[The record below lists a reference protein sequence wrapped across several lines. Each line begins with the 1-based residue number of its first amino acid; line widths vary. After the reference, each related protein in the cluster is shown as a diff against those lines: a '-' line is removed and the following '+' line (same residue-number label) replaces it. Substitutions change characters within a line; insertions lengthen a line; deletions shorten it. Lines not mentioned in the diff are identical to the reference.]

1 MNKKFF
7 GALAFGAL
15 VAASTGT
22 FVSCTDYD
30 DDIDNLQEQINGLK
44 DLTSRVSAL
53 ESSVSAAQSAATGAQ
68 SAADAAKAAASAAQS
83 TADAAKAAA
92 AAAQQAAD
100 DLKARVEALET
111 AGGNAEE
118 IAAAKAAAEGAQQTA
133 DAAKVAAQ
141 EAKDA
146 AAAAQQKADSIATE
160 VDALKTEVAAL
171 KDAINGAG
179 GDSTAPGFDAS
190 SLTAKLNALETRVAN
205 LIGNSVVSSI
215 VFDGTLYMDGIES
228 QEYVYF
234 MYQPIKPVTLPAG
247 PFVAWDGDPN
257 NDATV
262 QTFDPSEDKAKF
274 NGNDANYLWET
285 SAEWVGA
292 MIRNE
297 KVVNT
302 VDYLVNPATAKV
314 TLANLAMYGK
324 DVTLVTRA
332 RSGVDYNVD
341 VTNSV
346 NAWAENVID
355 VKGHQARQITV
366 PYTAAGAHET
376 GIEDKDYNGNTY
388 YNTLPAGLVSTVA
401 TPGAGEFVGTEFTGK
416 YYCHDLEEN
425 GNTDY
430 DNGENASDEGESN
443 LFQLVANFQDG
454 TKPSVESDYAML
466 YASPI
471 TPQAIAFT
479 GATVDKHQVY
489 GSQAGGAV
497 VSGEVVTV
505 AGCEQT
511 ATEKLHLY
519 RTMQEAI
526 ENAPNFEVGYYKDQV
541 DLKKYLEVHYN
552 RYSKIKANTH
562 KHAKWAYDE
571 IGRYGLVW
579 NYELVDWNHGKS
591 GVADTYA
598 HQSQFANPTAAK
610 NGVMIPCKINA
621 DGSTNTAATTKAD
634 YAIIGKEPIIKVTV
648 TDSNY
653 GGAVVLIGFVKFKIV
668 ERQGV
673 HDMGIIRTFDHTVNC
688 SNFVST
694 VAFNT
699 AWNEYQYNVL
709 QEAVGLSYVEFNTL
723 YKLDVNSN
731 NWAYQYKKTG
741 ELDQDGNPVF
751 ELVGTDNVLVQCPR
765 MTNTVGLI
773 KEISNVQEVGDNDN
787 GLQWQLSPCELR
799 DIYLNR
805 NGEASTYV
813 RYVRKDP
820 AHATKDPVYVA
831 VKVKVGYEYPT
842 VGSISDK
849 LDEYWYQ
856 NEAVNGTLVSKP
868 GNKAGND
875 ESKMDG
881 VRANVWEPTNGQT
894 VTDLN
899 FDYSLSSAW
908 TGNKITFAD
917 AVSPASI
924 SGAKPYEYFYFHPAT
939 NHVTVGKYNLKV
951 VSTAIDVDDLACTT
965 AHSDCSTGSTPVCP
979 SEVPVGNNAQEAIA
993 NVYQYAHDY
1002 YSKPSAGTLYQN
1014 DVVEI
1019 YEGGSFKGNLCTLDK
1034 VTGKIHYENNAT
1046 AKEILNMYSHSAA
1059 QAYVYVGVYGLNET
1073 CPQYVDPMNGYTYT
1087 VHFLRPI
1094 ECNEGNE
1101 KNLIDAHDNGDN
1113 FFAFDLFGDFKDWR
1127 DKNFVPNNIWY
1138 FYYYNV
1144 KAIKVDIPNATTT
1157 LNGSN
1162 GALLRDV
1169 TNEIIL
1175 EHWDNTGTN
1184 KYADATNLTPAVFM
1198 PIVYGELEWA
1208 QGSNATQSDLE
1219 ALMKEKFGYIVYHNN
1234 MGNVAPFKVTIPVTI
1249 EYDWGLLQTTE
1260 VTINI
1265 DNTIG
1270 N

>member
-15 VAASTGT
+15 VTASTGT

-30 DDIDNLQEQINGLK
+30 DDIENLQGQINGLK
-44 DLTSRVSAL
+44 DLAGRVTTL
-53 ESSVSAAQSAATGAQ
+53 ESSVTAAQSAATGAQ

-100 DLKARVEALET
+100 DLKAKVEALET
-111 AGGNAEE
+111 AGGNSEE

-133 DAAKVAAQ
+133 DAAKVAAD

-160 VDALKTEVAAL
+160 VAAIKTEVAAL
-171 KDAINGAG
+171 KEAINGAG
-179 GDSTAPGFDAS
+179 GGTTTPGYDDSS
-190 SLTAKLNALETRVAN
+190 VKAKLTALETRVAT

-228 QEYVYF
+228 QEYFYF
-234 MYQPIKPVTLPAG
+234 MYQPIVPVAKTAG
-247 PFVAWDGDPN
+247 PFKAWDGDPN
-257 NDATV
+257 DDASV
-262 QTFDPSEDKAKF
+262 QTFAAEDPTKMNGYDAK
-274 NGNDANYLWET
+274 YLWET
-285 SAEWVGA
+285 DVNYVGA

-302 VDYLVNPATAKV
+302 VDYLVNPASATV
-314 TLANLAMYGK
+314 TIANLAMYGK

-332 RSGVDYNVD
+332 SSGVDYNVD
-341 VTNSV
+341 VTNSLELWK
-346 NAWAENVID
+346 NTKITA
-355 VKGHQARQITV
+355 KGHEYRHITV

-376 GIEDKDYNGNTY
+376 GIEDAEYNGNTY
-388 YNTLPAGLVSTVA
+388 YNALLAGLHPTTDPNSINAV
-401 TPGAGEFVGTEFTGK
+401 FTGVDSIGK

-425 GNTDY
+425 WNGNY
-430 DNGENASDEGESN
+430 DNGENDSDEGESN
-443 LFQLVANFQDG
+443 LFQLVANFEDG
-454 TKPSVESDYAML
+454 TVPSVESDYAML

-479 GATVDKHQVY
+479 GETVDNHQVY

-505 AGCEQT
+505 TGCE
-511 ATEKLHLY
+511 ADSGRHAKLHLY

-526 ENAPNFEVGYYKDQV
+526 ENAPNFEVGYYEDQV
-541 DLKKYLEVHYN
+541 DLNEYLEVHYN

-562 KHAKWAYDE
+562 KHAKWDFHE
-571 IGRYGLVW
+571 IERYGLAW
-579 NYELVDWNHGKS
+579 NFELVDWNHGSS

-598 HQSQFANPTAAK
+598 HQSQFANPAK
-610 NGVMIPCKINA
+610 AKDGIMVPCKIKA
-621 DGSTNTAATTKAD
+621 DGTTNTAKTTKAD

-648 TDSNY
+648 TDSNND
-653 GGAVVLIGFVKFKIV
+653 GAVVLIGFVKFKIV
-668 ERQGV
+668 ERPGV
-673 HDMGIIRTFDHTVNC
+673 HDMGIIRTFDYTVNC
-688 SNFVST
+688 SNFISSAT
-694 VAFNT
+694 FNT

-709 QEAVGLSYVEFNTL
+709 QGAVGLSYEEFNTL
-723 YKLDVNSN
+723 YELDVNN
-731 NWAYQYKKTG
+731 DTIAYQYMKVPGKV
-741 ELDQDGNPVF
+741 DQDGNPVF
-751 ELVGTDNVLVQCPR
+751 TLVGTDNVLVQCPR
-765 MTNTVGLI
+765 MENTVGLI
-773 KEISNVQEVGDNDN
+773 KEISNVPEVGNNDN

-813 RYVRKDP
+813 RYVRKNA
-820 AHATKDPVYVA
+820 AHASKDPVYVA
-831 VKVKVGYEYPT
+831 VKVKVGYQYPT
-842 VGSISDK
+842 EGSISDK
-849 LDEYWYQ
+849 LDEYWYD
-856 NEAVNGTLVSKP
+856 NKEVNGTQVSKP
-868 GNKAGND
+868 SNKAGND

-881 VRANVWEPTNGQT
+881 VRANVKEPTNGQT
-894 VTDLN
+894 VTDN
-899 FDYSLSSAW
+899 KFDYSLPSAW
-908 TGNKITFAD
+908 TGNDITFAD
-917 AVSPASI
+917 AVTPATTAI
-924 SGAKPYEYFYFHPAT
+924 PYEYFYFHPANNFVKVGDYT
-939 NHVTVGKYNLKV
+939 LHVK
-951 VSTAIDVDDLACTT
+951 STAIDVQHNTACTGVHT
-965 AHSDCSTGSTPVCP
+965 DCQTGNTPVCP
-979 SEVPVGNNAQEAIA
+979 QEVDLGANADEAIE
-993 NVYQYAHDY
+993 NVRKAAHDY

-1019 YEGGSFKGNLCTLDK
+1019 YKDSIFQGNLCTLNK
-1034 VTGKIHYENNAT
+1034 TTGKIHYEKNVA
-1046 AKEILNMYSHSAA
+1046 AKDILNSSSHSAA
-1059 QAYVYVGVYGLNET
+1059 KAYVYVGVYGLNET
-1073 CPQYVDPMNGYTYT
+1073 CTQYVDPMKGYTYT
-1087 VHFLRPI
+1087 VHFIRPI
-1094 ECNEGNE
+1094 ELNGTKE
-1101 KNLIDAHDNGDN
+1101 KDLKDAHDNGDK

-1127 DKNFVPNNIWY
+1127 DVNFVPNNVWY

-1144 KAIKVDIPNATTT
+1144 KRIMVDINNATTT

-1175 EHWDNTGTN
+1175 EHWDNAGGTM
-1184 KYADATNLTPAVFM
+1184 YASANSASRFM
-1198 PIVYGELEWA
+1198 PITYSESDWTD
-1208 QGSNATQSDLE
+1208 GSNANQATLE
-1219 ALMKEKFGYIVYHNN
+1219 ALMKEKFGYIIYHNN
-1234 MGNVAPFKVTIPVTI
+1234 MGNVAPFKVTIPVRI
-1249 EYDWGLLQTTE
+1249 EYDWGYLRTTN

>member
-15 VAASTGT
+15 VTASTGT

-30 DDIDNLQEQINGLK
+30 DDIENLQGQINGLK
-44 DLTSRVSAL
+44 DLAGRVTTL
-53 ESSVSAAQSAATGAQ
+53 ESSVAAAQSAATGAQ

-146 AAAAQQKADSIATE
+146 AAAAQQKASDIATE
-160 VDALKTEVAAL
+160 VAVIKADVAAL
-171 KDAINGAG
+171 KEAINGGAG
-179 GDSTAPGFDAS
+179 GGETTPGYDDS
-190 SLTAKLNALETRVAN
+190 SLKAKLTALETRVAT

-228 QEYVYF
+228 QEYFYF
-234 MYQPIKPVTLPAG
+234 MYQPIKPVAKKAG
-247 PFVAWDGDPN
+247 PFKAWDIDTRK
-257 NDATV
+257 DANV
-262 QTFDPSEDKAKF
+262 QAFDESSEDKTKF
-274 NGNDANYLWET
+274 NGYNANYLWET
-285 SAEWVGA
+285 DAEWVGA

-332 RSGVDYNVD
+332 SSGVDYNVD

-346 NAWAENVID
+346 NAWKETVIEA
-355 VKGHQARQITV
+355 KGHQARQITV
-366 PYTAAGAHET
+366 PYTAAGAYET
-376 GIEDKDYNGNTY
+376 GIEDAEYNGNTY
-388 YNTLPAGLVSTVA
+388 YNALSAGLKSPVA
-401 TPGAGEFVGTEFTGK
+401 TPGAAVFTGIDNTGK

-425 GNTDY
+425 GNGGY
-430 DNGENASDEGESN
+430 DNGTNASDEGESN

-454 TKPSVESDYAML
+454 TAPSVESDYAML

-479 GATVDKHQVY
+479 GETVDNHQVY
-489 GSQAGGAV
+489 GSQAGRAV

-511 ATEKLHLY
+511 ATAKLHLY
-519 RTMQEAI
+519 RSMQEAI

-579 NYELVDWNHGKS
+579 NYELVEWNHGES
-591 GVADTYA
+591 GVTDTYA
-598 HQSQFANPTAAK
+598 RQSQFANPTAAK
-610 NGVMIPCKINA
+610 NGVLIPCKINA
-621 DGSTNTAATTKAD
+621 DGTTNTAATTKAD

-648 TDSNY
+648 TDSNN

-673 HDMGIIRTFDHTVNC
+673 HDMGIIHTFDYTVNC
-688 SNFVST
+688 TNFVSSAT
-694 VAFNT
+694 FNT

-723 YKLDVNSN
+723 YKLDVNASG
-731 NWAYQYKKTG
+731 WAYQYKQVPG
-741 ELDQDGNPVF
+741 QVDQDGNPVF
-751 ELVGTDNVLVQCPR
+751 ELAGTDNDLIQCPR
-765 MTNTVGLI
+765 KANTVGLI
-773 KEISNVQEVGDNDN
+773 KEIKNVQGVGNNDN

-813 RYVRKDP
+813 RYVRKNA
-820 AHATKDPVYVA
+820 AHASKDPVYVA
-831 VKVKVGYEYPT
+831 VKVKVGYQYPT

-856 NEAVNGTLVSKP
+856 SEVVNGTLVSKP
-868 GNKAGND
+868 SNKAGND

-881 VRANVWEPTNGQT
+881 VRANVKEPTNGQT
-894 VTDLN
+894 VTDTN

-908 TGNKITFAD
+908 TGNNITFAD
-917 AVSPASI
+917 AVTPATTAI
-924 SGAKPYEYFYFHPAT
+924 PYEYFYFHPAN
-939 NHVTVGKYNLKV
+939 NHVKVGEYTLKV
-951 VSTAIDVDDLACTT
+951 KSTAIDVDDLACTNV
-965 AHSDCSTGSTPVCP
+965 HSDCSTGSTPVCP
-979 SEVPVGNNAQEAIA
+979 ANVDLGANANEAIA
-993 NVYQYAHDY
+993 NVYQAAHDY
-1002 YSKPSAGTLYQN
+1002 YSKPSDGTLYQN
-1014 DVVEI
+1014 NVVEI
-1019 YEGGSFKGNLCTLDK
+1019 YKDGIFQGNLCKLNK
-1034 VTGKIHYENNAT
+1034 ITGKIHYENNAA
-1046 AKEILNMYSHSAA
+1046 AKEILNLYSHSAA
-1059 QAYVYVGVYGLNET
+1059 KAYVYVGVYGLNET
-1073 CPQYVDPMNGYTYT
+1073 CPQYVDPMKGYTYT
-1087 VHFLRPI
+1087 VHFIRPI
-1094 ECNEGNE
+1094 ELNGTKE
-1101 KNLIDAHDNGDN
+1101 KDLKDAHDNGDK

-1127 DKNFVPNNIWY
+1127 DVNFVPNNVWY

-1144 KAIKVDIPNATTT
+1144 KEIMVDIYNATTT

-1169 TNEIIL
+1169 TNQIIL
-1175 EHWDNTGTN
+1175 EHRDNSGN
-1184 KYADATNLTPAVFM
+1184 NMYASANSASSFM
-1198 PIVYGELEWA
+1198 PITYSESDWRD
-1208 QGSNATQSDLE
+1208 GSNATQSTLE
-1219 ALMKEKFGYIVYHNN
+1219 ALMKEKFGYIIYHNN
-1234 MGNVAPFKVTIPVTI
+1234 MGNVAPFKVSIPVRI
-1249 EYDWGLLQTTE
+1249 KYDWGYLRTTI